1 MEVILS
7 STNDCHPQIL
17 FGLFLNIL
25 SHMLSHGIHIICKW
39 AISGNGHIIISFRH
53 EFIGSIRATVYNK
66 IITFTMSES
75 IFYLSFLSFKKAN
88 LSLISASFTSVKF
101 HYLCRI
107 SLMVSSSGRFFSLHL
122 IIPIEYLIKASN
134 VSIAL
139 YPLVATSVIIDIT

>member
-1 MEVILS
+1 M
-7 STNDCHPQIL
+7 
-17 FGLFLNIL
+17 F
-25 SHMLSHGIHIICKW
+25 SHGIHIICKW
-39 AISGNGHIIISFRH
+39 VISSNGHIIISFRH
-53 EFIGSIRATVYNK
+53 DFIGSIRATVYNK

-75 IFYLSFLSFKKAN
+75 IFFLSFLSFKKAN
-88 LSLISASFTSVKF
+88 LSLISVSFTLVKF

-139 YPLVATSVIIDIT
+139 YPLVATSAIIDIT

>member
-1 MEVILS
+1 MILS

-39 AISGNGHIIISFRH
+39 VISGNGHIIISLRH

-88 LSLISASFTSVKF
+88 LSLISVSFTSVKF

-139 YPLVATSVIIDIT
+139 YPLVATSAIIDIT